1 MHQGQQGAISRSST
15 RCWLA
20 WRLRDKVRAA
30 SNAGLGSSPWTRKG
44 RKLLARDYQPSC
56 IHIVQALAL
65 RGAGTARSAGAAGYG
80 LGSRQPEEPPLPY
93 RLPSSW
99 FWGRQ
104 LEAWTPCQTY
114 PDQVLKSP
122 WNRRHGIF
130 LTAICQ
136 GCKKGRPRC
145 WVYPL
150 LVWRLHRRVAK
161 QALWPLVT
169 RPSSRRCQQLLQH
182 MEGQLQPIYRATC
195 CSGSGTR
202 KSRCCS
208 STCRRCRRR
217 HSGTIGY
224 RVANANLHCGTT
236 ANPWFGI
243 SKHCDMQ
250 SNTWPR
256 CIMNYKRSTWMYRLN
271 ALQGILLKNDIIKS
285 FTLHVFT
292 AWAKLAILWHQNQLH
307 LCFWI
312 CSPLKIP
319 IACDSHFGRCTL
331 I

>member
-1 MHQGQQGAISRSST
+1 M
-15 RCWLA
+15 L
-20 WRLRDKVRAA
+20 
-30 SNAGLGSSPWTRKG
+30 AGLTSAWQS
-44 RKLLARDYQPSC
+44 PSC
-56 IHIVQALAL
+56 KQCRPRIKSLDQKGKEVACPGLSAKLHSHSSSASTSWSGDCSKCRRCRIWSWFKATWRATASISLAL
-65 RGAGTARSAGAAGYG
+65 LLILRATV
-80 LGSRQPEEPPLPY
+80 GSLNTLPNLPLTK
-93 RLPSSW
+93 
-99 FWGRQ
+99 FWKV
-104 LEAWTPCQTY
+104 LE
-114 PDQVLKSP
+114 
-122 WNRRHGIF
+122 NRRHGIF

-236 ANPWFGI
+236 ANPLIWY
-243 SKHCDMQ
+243 Q
-250 SNTWPR
+250 Q
-256 CIMNYKRSTWMYRLN
+256 
-271 ALQGILLKNDIIKS
+271 A
-285 FTLHVFT
+285 
-292 AWAKLAILWHQNQLH
+292 LWHAIQH
-307 LCFWI
+307 M
-312 CSPLKIP
+312 
-319 IACDSHFGRCTL
+319 T
-331 I
+331 